1 MVTYLVGT
9 DGEPASTVI
18 CDYLEDRVTAADHIE
33 VINVQTGD
41 NADDLREGEAA
52 LSVFEERFGDEISV
66 TARQIS
72 RGRDPSDEL
81 VAMADEID
89 ADEMLT
95 ALRRHSRTE
104 RIIFGSVSRTLL
116 ERVTIPI
123 TLVPLPEYQAPT
135 E

>member
-9 DGEPASTVI
+9 DGEPASRVI
-18 CDYLEDRVTAADHIE
+18 CDYLENRVTAADHIE
-33 VINVQTGD
+33 VVNAQSGD
-41 NADDLREGEAA
+41 DVDDLREGEAA
-52 LSVFEERFGDEISV
+52 LTVFEERFGDEVSV
-66 TARQIS
+66 TARQIN
-72 RGRDPSDEL
+72 RGRAPSDEL

-104 RIIFGSVSRTLL
+104 RIIFGSVSRALL

-123 TLVPLPEYQAPT
+123 TLVPLPEYQAP
-135 E
+135 EE

>member
-18 CDYLEDRVTAADHIE
+18 CDYLENRVTAEDHIE
-33 VINVQTGD
+33 VINVQSGD
-41 NADDLREGEAA
+41 DADDLREGEAA
-52 LSVFEERFGDEISV
+52 LSVFDDRFGDDISV
-66 TARQIS
+66 TTRQIS

-123 TLVPLPEYQAPT
+123 TLVPLPEYQAP

>member
-33 VINVQTGD
+33 VINVQSGD
-41 NADDLREGEAA
+41 DADDLREGEAA

>member
-9 DGEPASTVI
+9 DGEPASAVI
-18 CDYLEDRVTAADHIE
+18 CDYLESRVTAEDHVE
-33 VINVQTGD
+33 VINVQSGD
-41 NADDLREGEAA
+41 DADDLRAGETA
-52 LSVFEERFGDEISV
+52 LAVFEERFGDEISV
-66 TARQIS
+66 TTRQIS

-81 VAMADEID
+81 VVMADEIG

-123 TLVPLPEYQAPT
+123 TLVPLPEYQAP